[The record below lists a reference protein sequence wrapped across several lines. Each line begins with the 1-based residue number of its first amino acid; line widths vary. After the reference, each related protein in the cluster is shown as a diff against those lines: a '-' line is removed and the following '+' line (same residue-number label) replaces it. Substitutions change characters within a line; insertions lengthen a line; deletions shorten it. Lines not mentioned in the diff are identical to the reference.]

1 MTRLDRKIARSA
13 LISVEELV
21 AAGYVAPDEAGA
33 LDEVARRFKVR
44 ISAEMLD
51 AMQGADGDA
60 IGQQFIPSAD
70 ELLTREEELADPIGD
85 SAHSPVKGVVH
96 RYPDRALLTPTH
108 ICEVYC
114 RFCFRRETVG
124 GEGRLTDEE
133 LDAAIA
139 YIRANA
145 NIWEVILTGGDPLVL
160 SPRRLAA
167 ILKALGEIEHVQVVR
182 LHTRVPIVAPGKI
195 SAELVAALRS
205 FPSTYVVIHANH
217 AAEITDNV
225 RSALARL
232 ADGGLPLLSQT
243 VLLKDINDSAEAL
256 SRLFR
261 LLVRNRVKPYYLHQT
276 DLARGTGHFRVPIA
290 RGQQI
295 MTELRGRLSGLCLPT
310 YMLDIPGGHGK
321 APVSRGYI
329 ESTGIPGEYR
339 VEDFN
344 GGRHIYRDISA
355 E

>member
-1 MTRLDRKIARSA
+1 MTKHYQIARSA

-21 AAGYVAPDEAGA
+21 AAGYVAPGETGA
-33 LDEVARRFKVR
+33 LGEVERHFKVR
-44 ISAEMLD
+44 VSAEMVN

-60 IGQQFIPSAD
+60 IRHQFIPAAD

-85 SAHSPVKGVVH
+85 RSHSPVKGVVH

-145 NIWEVILTGGDPLVL
+145 DIWEVILTGGDPLVL

-167 ILKALGEIEHVQVVR
+167 ILKALGEIEHVQIVR

-195 SAELVAALRS
+195 SADLVAALRG
-205 FPSTYVVIHANH
+205 FPSTYVVIHTNH

-225 RSALARL
+225 RSALGRL
-232 ADGGLPLLSQT
+232 ADAGLPLLSQT
-243 VLLKDINDSAEAL
+243 VLLKNINDSAEAL

-261 LLVRNRVKPYYLHQT
+261 LLVRNRVKPYYLHHT
-276 DLARGTGHFRVPIA
+276 DLARGTSHFRVPIA
-290 RGQQI
+290 QGQRI
-295 MTELRGRLSGLCLPT
+295 MAELRGRLSGLCLPT
-310 YMLDIPGGHGK
+310 YVLDIPGGHGK
-321 APVSRGYI
+321 APIGPGYI
-329 ESTGIPGEYR
+329 DSAGAPGEYR
-339 VEDFN
+339 VEDYN
-344 GGRHIYRDISA
+344 GGRHIYRDILT